1 MTLCGRVARMGEM
14 RYSHKILTKNLKE
27 RITLEIVVMWEYNMK
42 MNIREIECDG
52 MDYKHMAQ
60 DSGRWQATL
69 SSVGL
74 LHLMD
79 LL

>member
-1 MTLCGRVARMGEM
+1 VRMCSTHGGDE
-14 RYSHKILTKNLKE
+14 IFAQNFNQKNLKE

-52 MDYKHMAQ
+52 MHYKHMAQ